1 MQNKCIRLQIYCDVS
16 VRIQILQL
24 QVLKT
29 CYKNI
34 FINFSHHW
42 RKVYPWKLL
51 KRFSTCCTLTSVN
64 THYIYHM
71 EHFSMWG
78 GNPDTYDITHLF
90 NLFWMATPDIFQEED
105 MYILRTQKCIV
116 LTTVCDAELSR
127 ERQAVLDTFRA
138 EPLLGLSH
146 CRKIEARSRLV
157 RS

>member
-1 MQNKCIRLQIYCDVS
+1 
-16 VRIQILQL
+16 
-24 QVLKT
+24 
-29 CYKNI
+29 
-34 FINFSHHW
+34 
-42 RKVYPWKLL
+42 
-51 KRFSTCCTLTSVN
+51 
-64 THYIYHM
+64 
-71 EHFSMWG
+71 MWG